1 MLLNENMFAERVL
14 VSVTKVYRRKVSG
27 LVAHAG
33 LELSFE
39 MGEQLV
45 LHTSP
50 DKNTHLSTV
59 GEFSAGEQL
68 VKKTSINA
76 TQAIVDR
83 INSRLSANF
92 KYSVF
97 NNCEH
102 LASEVLTGRPTSAQ
116 LKASLT
122 VSLVGTALIACK
134 SANRNI
140 QTLSVAALGFGLL
153 GLYMEKQNQLSS

>member
-1 MLLNENMFAERVL
+1 MLLNENMFAERAL
-14 VSVTKVYRRKVSG
+14 VSVTKVYRKKVSG

-33 LELSFE
+33 LMLYFE
-39 MGEQLV
+39 QGEQLV

-59 GEFSAGEQL
+59 EEFSAGEKL
-68 VKKTSINA
+68 VKKASINA
-76 TQAIVDR
+76 TQTIVDR

-102 LASEVLTGRPTSAQ
+102 LASGVLTGSATSAR
-116 LKASLT
+116 LKTSLT

-153 GLYMEKQNQLSS
+153 GLYMEKQNQLST

>member
-14 VSVTKVYRRKVSG
+14 VSVTKVYRKKMSG

-33 LELSFE
+33 VELNFS
-39 MGEQLV
+39 MGKQLV
-45 LHTSP
+45 LHASP

-59 GEFSAGEQL
+59 EEFSAGEKL

-102 LASEVLTGRPTSAQ
+102 LASGVLTGRPTSAQ
-116 LKASLT
+116 LKTSLT
-122 VSLVGTALIACK
+122 ISLVGTAIIACN

-140 QTLSVAALGFGLL
+140 QTLSVVALGFGLL

>member
-1 MLLNENMFAERVL
+1 MLLKENMLTEQVL
-14 VSVTKVYRRKVSG
+14 VSVRKVYRNKMSG
-27 LVAHAG
+27 LLAHAG
-33 LELSFE
+33 LELTFE
-39 MGEQLV
+39 LGEQLV

-50 DKNTHLSTV
+50 DKNTQLSTV
-59 GEFSAGEQL
+59 EEFSAGEPL
-68 VKKTSINA
+68 VKKTSIKA
-76 TQAIVDR
+76 TQVIVDR

-102 LASEVLTGRPTSAQ
+102 LASGVLTGSATSAQ
-116 LKASLT
+116 LKTSLT

-153 GLYMEKQNQLSS
+153 GLYLEKQNQLSS

>member
-1 MLLNENMFAERVL
+1 MLLNENMFTERVL
-14 VSVTKVYRRKVSG
+14 VSVTKVYRNKMSG

-33 LELSFE
+33 LELNFE
-39 MGEQLV
+39 MGEKLV

-50 DKNTHLSTV
+50 DKDTKVSTV
-59 GEFSAGEQL
+59 EEFSAGEML

-102 LASEVLTGRPTSAQ
+102 LASEVLTGKPTSAQ
-116 LKASLT
+116 LKTSLT
-122 VSLVGTALIACK
+122 ISLVGTALIACK

>member
-1 MLLNENMFAERVL
+1 MLLNKNMFDERVL
-14 VSVTKVYRRKVSG
+14 VSVSKVYRRKVSG

-33 LELSFE
+33 LELRFE

-59 GEFSAGEQL
+59 EEFSAGEKL

-83 INSRLSANF
+83 INSRLSSNF
-92 KYSVF
+92 QYSVF

-116 LKASLT
+116 LKTSLT